1 LKSLSAKIDFV
12 RVCSLAIGFL
22 TIITLS
28 SFPFAL
34 ALDQETILHR
44 DLVIDLGDGLTTDA
58 QLTYPSVGEG
68 PFPGLLLLHGSG
80 NTDMDQYIPPELS
93 DTEEGSRFLL
103 QIAEYLSERGFAV
116 LRYNK
121 RGIGLN
127 GTILDEGVV
136 VNMTF
141 QDLQQDAE
149 KALEVLIQQPEV
161 DKDDITI
168 LGHSEGTFIAPR
180 IALRNPNVKKIV
192 LMSAA
197 AHNLYDIL
205 YFQIVEQGINQFR
218 EIDSNN
224 DGLLSVQEVYVLPSV
239 MKDSLIENSTGEWRW
254 YPGIDPN
261 GDGYISLIEERIP
274 PWNRTFEYLTTAEYP
289 GSKWMQ
295 SHFPLERNLDIIE
308 NVTASIL
315 ILQAE
320 GDTQTPVT
328 EAFLLEQKLTEV
340 GNPDH
345 TLITYPGLGHSFYPR
360 DGLLQWLGP
369 IQNYVL
375 SDLGNWLNDPDR
387 DMHHLETQL
396 ETANAMIAK
405 LQGQLE
411 DEQAAVSILES
422 QMEGLQSQLDD
433 EQTKI
438 NKLDDTISGLEGEN
452 EELQNALSF
461 SRNLNYI
468 AIGIAVIAAVM
479 TVLAYQR
486 RST

>member
-1 LKSLSAKIDFV
+1 MKYVSAITFV
-12 RVCSLAIGFL
+12 RGCSLTIGL
-22 TIITLS
+22 LIIILLS
-28 SFPFAL
+28 SLPVAL
-34 ALDQETILHR
+34 ALDQETVLRR
-44 DLVIDLGDGLTTDA
+44 DLVIELGDGLTTDA

-68 PFPGLLLLHGSG
+68 PFPGILLLHGSG

-103 QIAEYLSERGFAV
+103 QIAEYLSERGIAV

-127 GTILDEGVV
+127 GTILDEGIFM
-136 VNMTF
+136 NMTY

-149 KALEVLIQQPEV
+149 KALEILIQQPEV
-161 DKDDITI
+161 DKEDITI

-180 IALRNPNVKKIV
+180 IAIKNPNVKKIV
-192 LMSAA
+192 LMSAG

-205 YFQIVEQGINQFR
+205 YFQIVERGINQFR

-261 GDGYISLIEERIP
+261 GDGYISLMEERIP
-274 PWNRTFEYLTTAEYP
+274 PWNQTFEYLTTADYP

-308 NVTASIL
+308 DVPASIL

-360 DGLLQWLGP
+360 DGFLQWLGP
-369 IQNYVL
+369 IQDYVL
-375 SDLGNWLNDPDR
+375 SDLVNWLKDPVR

-396 ETANAMIAK
+396 DTADAIIAD
-405 LQGQLE
+405 LQGRVV

-422 QMEGLQSQLDD
+422 QMEGLQSQLD
-433 EQTKI
+433 ENQTKI
-438 NKLDDTISGLEGEN
+438 SLLDDKVLNLEEEN
-452 EELQNALSF
+452 VDLRNALRF
-461 SRNLNYI
+461 SKNLNYVS
-468 AIGIAVIAAVM
+468 IGIAVIATVIA
-479 TVLAYQR
+479 VLAYQR

>member
-1 LKSLSAKIDFV
+1 
-12 RVCSLAIGFL
+12 
-22 TIITLS
+22 
-28 SFPFAL
+28 
-34 ALDQETILHR
+34 
-44 DLVIDLGDGLTTDA
+44 
-58 QLTYPSVGEG
+58 
-68 PFPGLLLLHGSG
+68 
-80 NTDMDQYIPPELS
+80 MDQYIPPELS
-93 DTEEGSRFLL
+93 DTEQGSRFLL
-103 QIAEYLSERGFAV
+103 QIAEYLSERGIAV

-121 RGIGLN
+121 RGIGLK
-127 GTILDEGVV
+127 GSILDENVV
-136 VNMTF
+136 VNTTY

-161 DKDDITI
+161 DEDDITI

-180 IALRNPNVKKIV
+180 IAIKNPEIKKIV

-205 YFQIVEQGINQFR
+205 YFQLVEQGINQFNT
-218 EIDSNN
+218 IDSNN

-274 PWNRTFEYLTTAEYP
+274 LWNQTFAYLTTAEYP

-308 NVTASIL
+308 DVPASIL

-328 EAFLLEQKLTEV
+328 EAFLLEQRLTEV

-345 TLITYPGLGHSFYPR
+345 TLITYPGLGHSFYLR
-360 DGLLQWLGP
+360 DGFLQWLGP
-369 IQNYVL
+369 IQDYVL
-375 SDLGNWLNDPDR
+375 SDLVSWLKDPDR
-387 DMHHLETQL
+387 DVHHLETQL
-396 ETANAMIAK
+396 ETANAMIAD

-411 DEQAAVSILES
+411 DDHAAVSRLES
-422 QMEGLQSQLDD
+422 QMEGLQSQFDD

-438 NKLDDTISGLEGEN
+438 NMLDDKVSGLEGEN
-452 EELQNALSF
+452 VDLQDALSF

-486 RST
+486 RSA